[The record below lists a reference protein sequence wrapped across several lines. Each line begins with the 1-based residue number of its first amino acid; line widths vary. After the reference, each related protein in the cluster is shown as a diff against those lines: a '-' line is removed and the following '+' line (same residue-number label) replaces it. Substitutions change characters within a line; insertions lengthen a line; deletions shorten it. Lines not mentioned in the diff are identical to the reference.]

1 MALKPAH
8 LQWPD
13 GEGRQSNSFG
23 GALRS
28 ADFGDIYFQ
37 PQQGL
42 AESHYVFLEKNRLPE
57 RFAASGVSGL
67 QVAELGFGTG
77 LNFLLT
83 ARLWHKTKAP
93 GELLYV
99 SIEKHPILPPDLKR
113 ISSFWPELQ
122 PYTEPL
128 LAQYPP
134 LMEGFY
140 HLHFPDIN
148 ARLMLCFGDVAEV
161 LPEIRGKFDAWYLDG
176 FSPAKNPAMWDEKLF
191 PLIAARTKA
200 GGTLATFSSAGAVR
214 RGLEVAGFSVEKV
227 KGFGVKRDMTV
238 AHMPGASASA
248 PRSKKIAVLGA
259 GLAGAACA
267 YACANKGYDVTVI
280 DRQSEAAQETSGNP
294 VGVVYPK
301 LTADHSPLGVFF
313 QHGFFFT
320 RHLAAALK
328 LPSWNPCGITQLDIS
343 PEMTERHQALVARD
357 FWPEEFMAYDESSG
371 MRFPLAGYL
380 SPPELCR
387 RMLDH
392 PKIKTVY
399 SKEILS
405 LEEIEADAI
414 IIASG
419 YNTKNFK
426 ETSWLP
432 CVSVRGQM
440 TYLKENAQSKNIGQ
454 VICHDGS
461 VSPSLNGIHYAGA
474 TFHREEPAVAARM
487 FYMQNMLRDEDHR
500 ENLQKLNQYLPH
512 LKFTAADIVGGR
524 AGYRTS
530 MPDHLPV
537 IGPCPDYAACV
548 ESFSNGH
555 QGRSK
560 KFTGKFTDK
569 IYLATGFGGQGLSG
583 APLAGEIIASLI
595 AGDPLPVPESL
606 MPYIAPERFI
616 IRDLKRGKI
625 VKN

>member
-1 MALKPAH
+1 
-8 LQWPD
+8 LQ
-13 GEGRQSNSFG
+13 G
-23 GALRS
+23 
-28 ADFGDIYFQ
+28 Y
-37 PQQGL
+37 
-42 AESHYVFLEKNRLPE
+42 
-57 RFAASGVSGL
+57 
-67 QVAELGFGTG
+67 
-77 LNFLLT
+77 T
-83 ARLWHKTKAP
+83 A
-93 GELLYV
+93 
-99 SIEKHPILPPDLKR
+99 
-113 ISSFWPELQ
+113 
-122 PYTEPL
+122 PL

-148 ARLMLCFGDVAEV
+148 VRLMLCFGDVTDV
-161 LPEIRGKFDAWYLDG
+161 LPEITGKFDAWYLDG
-176 FSPAKNPAMWDEKLF
+176 FSPAKNPAMWEEKLF

-200 GGTLATFSSAGAVR
+200 AGTLATFSSAGAVR
-214 RGLEVAGFSVEKV
+214 RGLAAAGFTVEKIQ
-227 KGFGVKRDMTV
+227 GYGVKRDMTV
-238 AHMPGASASA
+238 AYMPGAAAST
-248 PRSKKIAVLGA
+248 PRGKTITVLGA
-259 GLAGAACA
+259 GLAGASCA
-267 YACANKGYDVTVI
+267 YASAQKGYDITVI
-280 DRQSEAAQETSGNP
+280 DRQPAAAQETSGNP
-294 VGVVYPK
+294 LGVVYPK

-320 RHLAAALK
+320 RHLATALK

-343 PEMTERHQALVARD
+343 PEMTERHQALAARG

-371 MRFPLAGYL
+371 MSFPLAGYL

-405 LEEIEADAI
+405 LEEIDADAV

-419 YNTKNFK
+419 YDTKSFK

-432 CVSVRGQM
+432 CVSVRGQV
-440 TYLKENAQSKNIGQ
+440 TYLKENAQSKDIRQ

-461 VSPSLNGIHYAGA
+461 VSPSINGIHYAGA
-474 TFHREEPAVAARM
+474 TFHREEPAVPA
-487 FYMQNMLRDEDHR
+487 LRDEDHA
-500 ENLQKLNQYLPH
+500 ENLQKLNQHLPH
-512 LKFTAADIVGGR
+512 LAFTAADIVGGR
-524 AGYRTS
+524 TGYRTS

-537 IGPCPDYAACV
+537 IGLCPDYAACV
-548 ESFSNGH
+548 ERFSSGH

-560 KFTGKFTDK
+560 KFAGKFFDK

-616 IRDLKRGKI
+616 LRDLKRGKI
-625 VKN
+625 